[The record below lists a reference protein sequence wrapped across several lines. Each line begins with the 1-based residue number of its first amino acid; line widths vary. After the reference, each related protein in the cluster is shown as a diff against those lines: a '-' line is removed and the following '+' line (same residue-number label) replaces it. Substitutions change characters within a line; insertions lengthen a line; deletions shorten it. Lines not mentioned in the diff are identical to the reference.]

1 MTKTKIYE
9 IEILND
15 EQLDNVTGGEG
26 RPQPVK
32 TRELFKKVID
42 WIKKII
48 LNQIPNKK
56 SFRQKSKDFFLHVL
70 KFRSQCLAE
79 TVAN

>member
-1 MTKTKIYE
+1 MTNE
-9 IEILND
+9 ILKNEILND

-42 WIKKII
+42 WIKK
-48 LNQIPNKK
+48 L
-56 SFRQKSKDFFLHVL
+56 F
-70 KFRSQCLAE
+70 
-79 TVAN
+79 

>member
-1 MTKTKIYE
+1 MTKAKIYE

-42 WIKKII
+42 WIKK
-48 LNQIPNKK
+48 L
-56 SFRQKSKDFFLHVL
+56 F
-70 KFRSQCLAE
+70 
-79 TVAN
+79 